1 MSSKTGHGGGR
12 IAICFLLVLVI
23 IFVVPIFVY
32 GAVSSFT
39 GMQVPGGSAVTFL
52 TGVLISKVGTTI
64 AFVSLFYLARDRFA
78 SQWFLYAFIW
88 WILFAFGEIGQAI
101 GPGYSWAEATAGV
114 ISEFTYLP
122 LASYVMHR
130 FLKF

>member
-1 MSSKTGHGGGR
+1 MSSKTGLGGGR

-52 TGVLISKVGTTI
+52 TGILISKVGTTI

-78 SQWFLYAFIW
+78 GQWFLYSFVW
-88 WILFAFGEIGQAI
+88 WTMFALGEIGQAI
-101 GPGYSWAEATAGV
+101 GPGYT
-114 ISEFTYLP
+114 
-122 LASYVMHR
+122 
-130 FLKF
+130 